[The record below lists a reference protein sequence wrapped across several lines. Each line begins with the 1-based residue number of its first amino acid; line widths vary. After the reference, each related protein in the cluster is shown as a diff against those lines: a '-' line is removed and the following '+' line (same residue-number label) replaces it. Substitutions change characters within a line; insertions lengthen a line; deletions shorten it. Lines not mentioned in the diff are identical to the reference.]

1 MDPVHTEW
9 LHAYQMHYVMDRK
22 GEPVPRDD
30 QGRYIVQRHVRIG
43 FDVFEHGIY
52 KRRLLEGQSEDHDD
66 WLSGHP
72 VLFPTILKTTGSVG
86 WRARSRSAF
95 PWTIRIPCTTCTA
108 AQKRGPA
115 EPMQDGVPVYDLP
128 LYNDDGQFRIDVTI
142 VQDFMAWATQG
153 PVADRTVEKLGES
166 DKGILLYRRMLKQ
179 QLDIAADGGDPSTS
193 SASLRPTESSTWQR
207 AAAVPAPPDERRRT
221 AAVGSAAAQD
231 VRGCALPRGLSALP
245 RAGRPKSSRRSALSA
260 AARRAWGRGGGCS
273 VAAAQVRR
281 PHLAGAAGHQRLH
294 AARRAVLRELSLEA
308 SVDLRRLILV
318 LNLDAALPDADVG
331 AALRGASAPY
341 AAEAQRQVARGCGA
355 VLKC

>member
-9 LHAYQMHYVMDRK
+9 LHAYQMDYVLDRK
-22 GEPVPRDD
+22 GEPVPKDD

-86 WRARSRSAF
+86 LAG
-95 PWTIRIPCTTCTA
+95 TLQIRVPLDDTHTMHYMYRCA
-108 AQKRGPA
+108 KAGPD

-166 DKGILLYRRMLKQ
+166 DKGIILYRRLLKQ
-179 QLDIAADGGDPSTS
+179 QLDIAADGGDPINVF
-193 SASLRPTESSTWQR
+193 RE
-207 AAAVPAPPDERRRT
+207 PAPNGVIDVATEQRQFQRLPMSGAGLPT
-221 AAVGSAAAQD
+221 VGSA
-231 VRGCALPRGLSALP
+231 RG
-245 RAGRPKSSRRSALSA
+245 
-260 AARRAWGRGGGCS
+260 
-273 VAAAQVRR
+273 
-281 PHLAGAAGHQRLH
+281 
-294 AARRAVLRELSLEA
+294 
-308 SVDLRRLILV
+308 
-318 LNLDAALPDADVG
+318 
-331 AALRGASAPY
+331 
-341 AAEAQRQVARGCGA
+341 
-355 VLKC
+355 